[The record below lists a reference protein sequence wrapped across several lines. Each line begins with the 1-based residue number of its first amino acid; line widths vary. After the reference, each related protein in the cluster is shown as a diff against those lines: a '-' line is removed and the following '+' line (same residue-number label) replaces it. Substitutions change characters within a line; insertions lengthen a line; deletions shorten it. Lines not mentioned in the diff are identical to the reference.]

1 MVKISGQY
9 LAWILGNP
17 CSKNKNEKIT
27 LKFLALISFAQI
39 SLMRLHCIENN
50 ITFQM
55 VYNILFY
62 LL

>member
-1 MVKISGQY
+1 MLKFSGQY
-9 LAWILGNP
+9 LAWKLSNH
-17 CSKNKNEKIT
+17 CSKNKNDKIT

-39 SLMRLHCIENN
+39 SFMRLHCIENK

-55 VYNILFY
+55 VYSTLFY